1 LFLFVTC
8 FGWHFNAIA
17 AAAAAGGGGGI
28 HFSIQPIFFRIYH
41 IFSRKLE
48 EGIKKRQD
56 L

>member
-1 LFLFVTC
+1 MTSSC

-41 IFSRKLE
+41 IFSLFN
-48 EGIKKRQD
+48 
-56 L
+56 